1 MKKLNI
7 AINLPDNGGI
17 TFFGP
22 LITTPTASKV
32 PASYRDQRMYLCA
45 SQDPEEVGKVLMAML
60 ADLQMSERPIPT
72 ADLDREVGE
81 ITF

>member
-1 MKKLNI
+1 MKKLSV

-22 LITTPTASKV
+22 LMSTTAGTKI
-32 PASYRDQRMYLCA
+32 PASPNRQRMYICA
-45 SQDPEEVGKVLMAML
+45 NQDPLEVGQTLMAML
-60 ADLQMSERPIPT
+60 ADLQMSDTPIPAT
-72 ADLDREVGE
+72 DLDKDIGE